1 MILELCKNSGNN
13 YYPQKYISLPFW
25 IWCQWHSQS
34 QVITHII
41 KLKQLSYQM
50 LKTYIPN
57 KLSIFQAITAEPD
70 SDDESQFSQV
80 QESILFIKVTTNN
93 YC

>member
-1 MILELCKNSGNN
+1 
-13 YYPQKYISLPFW
+13 
-25 IWCQWHSQS
+25 
-34 QVITHII
+34 
-41 KLKQLSYQM
+41 M

-80 QESILFIKVTTNN
+80 QESILFIEVTTNN
-93 YC
+93 CRGAWRKALSDF

>member
-1 MILELCKNSGNN
+1 
-13 YYPQKYISLPFW
+13 
-25 IWCQWHSQS
+25 
-34 QVITHII
+34 
-41 KLKQLSYQM
+41 M

-80 QESILFIKVTTNN
+80 QESILFIEVTTNKIIVSGFF
-93 YC
+93 

>member
-1 MILELCKNSGNN
+1 
-13 YYPQKYISLPFW
+13 
-25 IWCQWHSQS
+25 
-34 QVITHII
+34 
-41 KLKQLSYQM
+41 M

-80 QESILFIKVTTNN
+80 QESILFIEVATNN
-93 YC
+93 YYCQWILLSTPNSEERFFTSFSQEKSPSTYQSISTNVTRETQ